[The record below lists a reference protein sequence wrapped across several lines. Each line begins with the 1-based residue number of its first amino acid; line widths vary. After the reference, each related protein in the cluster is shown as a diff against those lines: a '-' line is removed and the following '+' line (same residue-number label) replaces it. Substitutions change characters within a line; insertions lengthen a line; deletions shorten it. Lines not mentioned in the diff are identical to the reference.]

1 MILQTS
7 IVGFEWV
14 IGLGLAFGLAFTL
27 DYLTFKDIKGFFI
40 FLTIFVGF
48 MVWAN
53 MLELWSLVMCLIVLT
68 VLMIFE
74 FKSGTSG
81 GVSN

>member
-7 IVGFEWV
+7 IVGYEWI
-14 IGLGLAFGLAFTL
+14 IGLGLAIGLAFTL

-48 MVWAN
+48 MVWAG
-53 MLELWSLVMCLIVLT
+53 MLELWSLVMCIILLT
-68 VLMIFE
+68 VIIITE
-74 FKSGTSG
+74 VKSSFGSG
-81 GVSN
+81 GLE